1 MIPQLLYGRV
11 PSCIRSSTKVV
22 PIASMSHGAIRR
34 PHTECA
40 LPYCEKCSQQEGRL
54 TTLQKKVDCLQRIIS
69 NFYDQWATNR
79 RSVAVQTVTSI
90 QRPGIMTNDN
100 PGMPA
105 RGYKYKLLRLQSEV
119 DDLRKELADCR
130 TQLSG
135 LRAMQVEP
143 RCPSVNPD
151 ITEYIYKVSS
161 RAAKFELSIQR
172 LHELVGLH
180 KQDALRKTEEIIYLR
195 AQREELLHL
204 RAQHLR
210 HIDCRILQAMLDNA
224 QWLAGN
230 LNLGEQAIRVANDR
244 AVAFEVVNEIQ
255 NRLICELR
263 SQIEPC
269 NGMHLAHAGV
279 QVAPIAEVHRLEA
292 HVRHLELLLAD
303 RGVTIG
309 ERNNELLSPC
319 ITPRY

>member
-1 MIPQLLYGRV
+1 
-11 PSCIRSSTKVV
+11 
-22 PIASMSHGAIRR
+22 
-34 PHTECA
+34 
-40 LPYCEKCSQQEGRL
+40 
-54 TTLQKKVDCLQRIIS
+54 
-69 NFYDQWATNR
+69 
-79 RSVAVQTVTSI
+79 
-90 QRPGIMTNDN
+90 
-100 PGMPA
+100 
-105 RGYKYKLLRLQSEV
+105 
-119 DDLRKELADCR
+119 
-130 TQLSG
+130 
-135 LRAMQVEP
+135 
-143 RCPSVNPD
+143 
-151 ITEYIYKVSS
+151 
-161 RAAKFELSIQR
+161 
-172 LHELVGLH
+172 
-180 KQDALRKTEEIIYLR
+180 
-195 AQREELLHL
+195 
-204 RAQHLR
+204 
-210 HIDCRILQAMLDNA
+210 MLDNA